1 LHACIYAHRGRVWI
15 ADLQSQNGTQ
25 YQGRPLGAA
34 VPVPLRADGEGAP
47 IRLYDQ
53 DIEVLTL
60 EG

>member
-1 LHACIYAHRGRVWI
+1 MHRGRVWI

-25 YQGRPLGAA
+25 YQGRALTVA
-34 VPVPLRADGEGAP
+34 VPVPLRADGEAAP

-53 DIEVLTL
+53 DIEIRTL